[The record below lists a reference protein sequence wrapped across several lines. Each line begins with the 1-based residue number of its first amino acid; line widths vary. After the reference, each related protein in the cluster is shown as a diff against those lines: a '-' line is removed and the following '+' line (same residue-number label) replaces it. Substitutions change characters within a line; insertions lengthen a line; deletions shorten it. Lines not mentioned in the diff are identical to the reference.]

1 MCNKLGLFPSPLWG
15 GARGGGRCDGAV
27 NNLKHAIDVSEHVV
41 IPEAENAIALRFEKF
56 SSLRVPARLVP
67 AVNFDDELRGM
78 IGKIYDVGTQ
88 PDLPSEMGLRDRE
101 AMPQMPP
108 QFPLSFGRRGP
119 HCASASAIGSIE

>member
-1 MCNKLGLFPSPLWG
+1 MNS
-15 GARGGGRCDGAV
+15 
-27 NNLKHAIDVSEHVV
+27 LKHAIDVSEHVV

-56 SSLRVPARLVP
+56 SSLRVPARLLGMVP

-119 HCASASAIGSIE
+119 HCASASAIGWIE